1 MKRILLFL
9 LTNIAVVAVL
19 GIVASL
25 LGVNRF
31 LTSNGL
37 NLSALLGF
45 ALIMGFGGAIISL
58 LISKPVAKWSAG
70 VRIINGPDGPQN
82 ADEAWIVETVR
93 KLAEKAQIGMPEVG
107 IFEGEPNAFATGAFK
122 NSSLVAVTT
131 GLLQGM
137 TKEEIEAVI
146 AHEVAHIA
154 NGDMVTMTLIQGVMN
169 TFVVFL
175 SRVIGYAVDSFLRKG
190 DSNNSG
196 PGIGYFVTTIV
207 LDILLGFVAGMIVA
221 WFSRQREFRAD
232 AGAAQLM
239 GRKQPMINALA
250 RLGGMHPAELPK
262 SMAAMGIAGG
272 IGKLFST
279 HPPIE
284 ERIAALQNAQQG

>member
-1 MKRILLFL
+1 MKRILLFV
-9 LTNIAVVAVL
+9 LTNIAVMVVV
-19 GIVASL
+19 GIVTSL
-25 LGVNRF
+25 LGVGRYTGTNTGQLMIF
-31 LTSNGL
+31 SLVV
-37 NLSALLGF
+37 GF
-45 ALIMGFGGAIISL
+45 SGAIISL
-58 LISKPVAKWSAG
+58 LMSKSMAKMSMG
-70 VRIINGPDGPQN
+70 VKIINQPAN
-82 ADEAWIVETVR
+82 ADEAWIVDTVR
-93 KLAEKAQIGMPEVG
+93 KFADKSGIGMPEVG
-107 IFEGEPNAFATGAFK
+107 IYEGEPNAFATGAFK
-122 NSSLVAVTT
+122 NSALVAVST

-137 TKEEIEAVI
+137 TREEVEAVI
-146 AHEVAHIA
+146 GHEVAHIA

-175 SRVIGYAVDSFLRKG
+175 SRVIGYAVDGFLNRG
-190 DSNNSG
+190 NERSG

-250 RLGGMHPAELPK
+250 RLGGLPAGELPK
-262 SMAAMGIAGG
+262 AVEAMGITGSF
-272 IGKLFST
+272 GKLFAT

-284 ERIAALQNAQQG
+284 ERIAALQAAKA

>member
-1 MKRILLFL
+1 MKRILLFV
-9 LTNIAVVAVL
+9 LTNVAVVAVL

-25 LGVNRF
+25 LGVNRY

-37 NLSALLGF
+37 NLGALLGY
-45 ALIMGFGGAIISL
+45 ALVMGFGGAIISL
-58 LISKPVAKWSAG
+58 LISKPMAKWSSG
-70 VRIINGPDGPQN
+70 VQVIEQPRNQ
-82 ADEAWIVETVR
+82 DEAWIVDTVR
-93 KLAEKAQIGMPEVG
+93 KFADKAGIGMPEVG
-107 IFEGEPNAFATGAFK
+107 IFEGDPNAFATGAFK
-122 NSSLVAVTT
+122 NSALVAVST
-131 GLLQGM
+131 GLLESM
-137 TKEEIEAVI
+137 THEEIEAVI
-146 AHEVAHIA
+146 GHEVAHIA

-190 DSNNSG
+190 DSENSG
-196 PGIGYFVTTIV
+196 PGIGYTITTLV
-207 LDILLGFVAGMIVA
+207 LDILLGFVAAMIVA

-250 RLGGMHPAELPK
+250 RLGGVHPAELPK

-272 IGKLFST
+272 IGQLFST

-284 ERIAALQNAQQG
+284 ERIAALQSAGH